1 MKKKPK
7 VVNKVS
13 EKITQ
18 LREANGWNKADL
30 ARKANV
36 SPSLITKIEN
46 GTTKGSIATLS
57 KIAEVLGVTLKDLL

>member
-1 MKKKPK
+1 
-7 VVNKVS
+7 VS

>member
-1 MKKKPK
+1 M
-7 VVNKVS
+7 S